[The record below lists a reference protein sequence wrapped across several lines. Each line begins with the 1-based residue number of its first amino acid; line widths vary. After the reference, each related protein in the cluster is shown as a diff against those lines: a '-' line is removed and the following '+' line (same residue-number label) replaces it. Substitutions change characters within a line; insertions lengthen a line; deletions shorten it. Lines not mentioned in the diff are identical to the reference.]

1 MGYEKK
7 IKTIEHFEGH
17 DNEINIKGILIL
29 VLNIFIIVSIITLI
43 GELATL
49 VSPLHLSPLKVVT
62 SLILLFSIFSI
73 LITVYT
79 ITPYLNSSKKSFLFF
94 NNIPNSHKKEE
105 TTQDIKSQINDLE
118 KGLKRKHQVVKM
130 ALLINI
136 IQLLFLTYITYIT
149 VL

>member
-7 IKTIEHFEGH
+7 IKTIEQFDRH
-17 DNEINIKGILIL
+17 DTEINIKGILIL
-29 VLNIFIIVSIITLI
+29 VLNVFIIVSIITLI

-62 SLILLFSIFSI
+62 GLILLFSIFSI

-79 ITPYLNSSKKSFLFF
+79 ISPHLNAYKKSFSFF
-94 NNIPNSHKKEE
+94 DSIEDTRIK
-105 TTQDIKSQINDLE
+105 QDIQSQINDLE
-118 KGLKRKHQVVKM
+118 KSLKRKHQIIKI
-130 ALLINI
+130 ALLINS

-149 VL
+149 IV